1 MIKIHLKKKENFHC
15 RIRVHTMWF
24 NVLNNALKNKHL
36 NLGKVKD
43 NSLSQIVMQH
53 MDGISEFV

>member
-1 MIKIHLKKKENFHC
+1 
-15 RIRVHTMWF
+15 MWF